1 MGFFETFTRLESWG
15 NLKNASCSES
25 GTEVPSQKEC
35 PELPENVTV
44 FADNMAFFKGLLIA
58 KRSWIFMYFFEGG
71 ILVFRKKR
79 QPPNKGLYIQ
89 LINGLE
95 DTAEVLSILI
105 VTTTLLGGRKWSLSP
120 ESVKSASES
129 LSVFHGFLHSFNGKI
144 ALNLWMLQEMTANQ

>member
-1 MGFFETFTRLESWG
+1 
-15 NLKNASCSES
+15 
-25 GTEVPSQKEC
+25 
-35 PELPENVTV
+35 
-44 FADNMAFFKGLLIA
+44 
-58 KRSWIFMYFFEGG
+58 MYFFEGG

-129 LSVFHGFLHSFNGKI
+129 LSFMAFSTLLMGKFH
-144 ALNLWMLQEMTANQ
+144 